1 MMRYYTT
8 QQVAKMLNTDVQIV
22 RHKCREGHIP
32 AIRPPGFRDWRIPV
46 ADLEKLLWDLEE
58 QARMA
63 SVRDAT
69 TTAGNSRPFLDARG
83 VVQGHTAEGER
94 VGGDTAT
101 R

>member
-8 QQVAKMLNTDVQIV
+8 QQVARMLNTDVQIV

-58 QARMA
+58 
-63 SVRDAT
+63 
-69 TTAGNSRPFLDARG
+69 DARKSARSYAVSRG
-83 VVQGHTAEGER
+83 IAQITAEGER
-94 VGGDTAT
+94 VGGDTTT

>member
-8 QQVAKMLNTDVQIV
+8 QQVARMLNTDVQIV

-58 QARMA
+58 EARNKKEPVTQAGPPQTL
-63 SVRDAT
+63 VT
-69 TTAGNSRPFLDARG
+69 G
-83 VVQGHTAEGER
+83 
-94 VGGDTAT
+94 
-101 R
+101 